1 MIISVII
8 CLLVLSTHSLYSRPA
23 MSITGASATAHPIV
37 LDDTDPSIRYT
48 ANQWFP
54 HDVNQL
60 NVLGNTGPIWNGT
73 TTSTSVDGATLSFSF
88 SGAYCATVFV
98 DLAGATRHNDF

>member
-8 CLLVLSTHSLYSRPA
+8 CLLVFTHSLYSRPA
-23 MSITGASATAHPIV
+23 MPSTGASATAHPIV
-37 LDDTDPSIRYT
+37 LDDTDPSIIYT

-60 NVLGNTGPIWNGT
+60 KFLGNTGPIWNGT

-88 SGAYCATVFV
+88 SGACCAAVFV
-98 DLAGATRHNDF
+98 DLARATRHNDF